1 MAESDELSKL
11 KTANKINKIALTK
24 LINKVL
30 AKPNSDVSADYL
42 LEVREQAKSKAAEI
56 YSVQKL
62 IYTAITNMASVG
74 QEVIDQELEDIMEKD
89 TEWNDKCNLG
99 LAQLVT
105 KFKELSVVPPSIN
118 RIENS
123 VPTASIQLKLPELKI
138 KTFSDNSHDLFE
150 FYRFASSFLNAVNS
164 VPGTSGSVKLVY
176 LKSYLSGRALT
187 LIENYPITDQG
198 FDDAWNLLKQE
209 FLDENLLINET
220 LTTIIKWPSS
230 NSLEENMNFVTFL
243 KSKLN
248 ELKKFNL
255 DYISNADAAG
265 QILMGNIVRGKL
277 FSPFLREMMRK
288 VDTSYPSVYQILDYS
303 TEIYKLIKPIE
314 GAKNNSL
321 PVLRPKNKLFP
332 STFSPNSTDFSQRD
346 SSKEGSDKSAKGCRF
361 CLGLS
366 HSSLHCRRY
375 ADFNARQKRVTE
387 LNLCAKCMSAK
398 HNEGSCP
405 GKSGKLPYPCKSCLN
420 PEHVT
425 PMCPSMVLSFSAGK
439 QLKTNN
445 NVK

>member
-230 NSLEENMNFVTFL
+230 S
-243 KSKLN
+243 
-248 ELKKFNL
+248 
-255 DYISNADAAG
+255 
-265 QILMGNIVRGKL
+265 
-277 FSPFLREMMRK
+277 
-288 VDTSYPSVYQILDYS
+288 
-303 TEIYKLIKPIE
+303 
-314 GAKNNSL
+314 
-321 PVLRPKNKLFP
+321 
-332 STFSPNSTDFSQRD
+332 
-346 SSKEGSDKSAKGCRF
+346 
-361 CLGLS
+361 
-366 HSSLHCRRY
+366 
-375 ADFNARQKRVTE
+375 
-387 LNLCAKCMSAK
+387 
-398 HNEGSCP
+398 
-405 GKSGKLPYPCKSCLN
+405 
-420 PEHVT
+420 
-425 PMCPSMVLSFSAGK
+425 
-439 QLKTNN
+439 
-445 NVK
+445 